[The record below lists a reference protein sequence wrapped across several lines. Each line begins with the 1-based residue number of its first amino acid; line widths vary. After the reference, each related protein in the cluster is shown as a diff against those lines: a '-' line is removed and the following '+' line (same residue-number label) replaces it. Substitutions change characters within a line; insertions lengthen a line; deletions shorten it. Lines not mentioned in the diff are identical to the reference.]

1 MAVFNRLLAILIG
14 LLLLAVGGTGLALG
28 LGALGATFAQLA
40 AVPAAI
46 EQLALAPT
54 QNGLI
59 GLALAGLL
67 ALLVGLVLLRAELR
81 VPGQPRM
88 ADLQYA
94 QPSDEP
100 GFGHGRTVVRAGGL
114 EHGVRQSLQTL
125 PAVVRAHAQLAGSP
139 ARPNLLIDL
148 EMDAETRLST
158 LKSEVAQAIER
169 FRLTSGK
176 QPSTEVQIRLV
187 NARRPVN

>member
-1 MAVFNRLLAILIG
+1 MTVFNRLLAILIG
-14 LLLLAVGGTGLALG
+14 LLLLAAGGAGLALG
-28 LGALGATFAQLA
+28 FGALGSSYAQMA
-40 AVPAAI
+40 PVPPAI
-46 EQLALAPT
+46 EQLALGPS
-54 QNGLI
+54 QKGLI

-67 ALLVGLVLLRAELR
+67 ALILGLVLLRAELR

-88 ADLQYA
+88 ADLHYSQSSA
-94 QPSDEP
+94 ES

-114 EHGVRQSLQTL
+114 EHGIRESLQSL
-125 PAVVRAHAQLAGSP
+125 PAVVRAHAQLAGNS

-148 EMDAETRLST
+148 EMDAQTQLSS